1 MEVLPS
7 VVCSLPDRLGMYLVW
22 SPESNFVLYGETAK
36 VIEAI
41 EEGVTVSLAPDWT
54 ITGSDNVL
62 AEMKVAWNFSQTQLG
77 GKVTPRQLFQM
88 VTVNAAKVAGVDRFL
103 GKIAPK
109 HAADFFLAPK
119 LMNDP
124 YLSLLKT
131 RPRDI
136 HLVFVD
142 GLPIYGACDEM
153 KELVSSKAIDEAA
166 IDQIEVEGIKKGVIT
181 LGDPLTAL
189 HYGQHY
195 QDIENTL
202 KNALPKLAPLIE
214 D

>member
-1 MEVLPS
+1 
-7 VVCSLPDRLGMYLVW
+7 MYLVW